1 MSRLI
6 KTVMNSLL
14 LLMYNFAR
22 TVCAPFR
29 WNKTTNYFQFTNT
42 TYQQQ
47 YQNLCRLSNRFI
59 QYKQLQL
66 LPTISLSL
74 YTKRTEYFINT
85 MFYKIPL
92 KCFYFL
98 WCERLIF
105 YIIFILLFFIQK
117 YERIANLVY
126 FAYIFYMKIE
136 MAALGARNC
145 ILDNI
150 SINNGTHK

>member
-1 MSRLI
+1 MLPFDWIKPPIISNLRTYPANNNTKTCVDYLI
-6 KTVMNSLL
+6 DLFNTN
-14 LLMYNFAR
+14 NFK
-22 TVCAPFR
+22 F
-29 WNKTTNYFQFTNT
+29 
-42 TYQQQ
+42 YQQ
-47 YQNLCRLSNRFI
+47 YGYLC
-59 QYKQLQL
+59 
-66 LPTISLSL
+66 
-74 YTKRTEYFINT
+74 TKRTENFINT

-105 YIIFILLFFIQK
+105 YIIFILLFFFIFTK